1 MSERGS
7 QDLYTAAIQQFR
19 ETSKWIV
26 AAAAGMAALALG
38 GSPLTG
44 LGSLRPGARLWLAII
59 AGAVGLLGVA
69 IVVWLA
75 VRVLSGAT
83 LIISDVVSKPKY
95 EKHRKEIFR
104 RIGRMFPKVGEP
116 EIIPKVGEPEIN
128 RWNILNDA
136 FLSRCDRQL
145 RSTSQSEQ
153 TEGKDGLYL
162 VNLVLLNVA
171 LIETQNKFDTLCRT
185 LTVVFPILVLSIGTF
200 AWAANPGKDL
210 AKAFDIPVEQGL
222 ALNDSDKT
230 LLGKAG
236 IAPTCLTRPA
246 RTLILRER
254 AARMADGILLTD
266 GCRPLRVTLS
276 RDGHIL
282 DTGSRD

>member
-44 LGSLRPGARLWLAII
+44 LGSLRPDVRLWLAII
-59 AGAVGLLGVA
+59 AGVVGLLGVA

-83 LIISDVVSKPKY
+83 LILSDVVSKPEF
-95 EKHRKEIFR
+95 EKNRKEIYR
-104 RIGRMFPKVGEP
+104 RIGRMFPKP
-116 EIIPKVGEPEIN
+116 EEAEIH
-128 RWNILNDA
+128 RWNSLNNA
-136 FLSRCDRQL
+136 FVLKYEVQE
-145 RSTSQSEQ
+145 RSTSERER
-153 TEGKDGLYL
+153 TEGRYSRN
-162 VNLVLLNVA
+162 VVRLVLLNAA
-171 LIETQNKFDTLCRT
+171 LLQTQEKFDVLCLA
-185 LTVVFPILVLSIGTF
+185 LTVVFPILILSIGTF

-210 AKAFDIPVEQGL
+210 AKDFDNPVEQGL

-236 IAPTCLTRPA
+236 ISLTCLNRSTRV
-246 RTLILRER
+246 LILRER
-254 AARMADGILLTD
+254 AARMADGVLLTD
-266 GCRPLRVTLS
+266 RCRPLRVTVS

-282 DTGSRD
+282 DTGLRE